1 MLFQAPFI
9 IFAIMEFKE
18 IVKKNRSY
26 RRFFESR
33 EIDEETLLGLIDLA
47 RQTASGRNM
56 QPLKYAIVNTPE
68 TCKKLYPFVAWAGY
82 LKDWDGPEEG
92 DRPAAYIVMCNDI
105 SLAEESKWDQGISAQ
120 TIMLGAVD
128 AGLGGCIIGSF
139 RKKEISELLGL
150 PQNLV
155 PALVLALGVPK
166 EVVILTDVKED
177 GDIKY
182 YRDEGGTHFV
192 PKRSLDDIIIK

>member
-1 MLFQAPFI
+1 
-9 IFAIMEFKE
+9 MELKE

-33 EIDEETLLGLIDLA
+33 EIDEETVVGLVEMS
-47 RQTASGRNM
+47 RQTPSGRNM

-68 TCKKLYPFVAWAGY
+68 ACKKLYPLLAWAGY
-82 LKDWDGPEEG
+82 LTDWSGPEEG
-92 DRPAAYIVMCNDI
+92 DRPAAYIVMCNDTT
-105 SLAEESKWDQGISAQ
+105 LAEESKWDQGICAQ

-139 RKKEISELLGL
+139 LKKELSELLKL

-155 PALVLALGVPK
+155 PVLVLALGVPK
-166 EVVILTDVKED
+166 EIVIMTDVKED

-192 PKRSLDDIIIK
+192 PKRSLEEIIIK